1 MESEEH
7 MLLEISLSFEKT
19 SIIDSLQGTPIILLN
34 KPFSAQE
41 FSITLSQQTDFSNAF
56 IVTWF
61 WYFTCAPNESN
72 IRSFNAY
79 VHKI

>member
-1 MESEEH
+1 

-41 FSITLSQQTDFSNAF
+41 FSITLSQQRFDCDLVLVLYLCT
-56 IVTWF
+56 
-61 WYFTCAPNESN
+61 
-72 IRSFNAY
+72 
-79 VHKI
+79 K

>member
-41 FSITLSQQTDFSNAF
+41 FSITLSQQTDFSNAL